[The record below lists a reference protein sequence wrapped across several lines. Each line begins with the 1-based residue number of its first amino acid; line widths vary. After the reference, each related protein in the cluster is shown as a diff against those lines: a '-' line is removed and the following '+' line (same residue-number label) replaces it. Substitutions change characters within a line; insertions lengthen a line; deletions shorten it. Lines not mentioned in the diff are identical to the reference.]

1 MTKEE
6 LFRNFK
12 RNGHKKNRA
21 VELLMGFLDIERPKA
36 KKIFEEEYL
45 QWLEAKKAEENK
57 NENHIVETPKR
68 RRLERGSPKG
78 VGNDWEEAYQYTDR

>member
-6 LFRNFK
+6 LFISFK
-12 RNGHKKNRA
+12 RNGHKKNRV
-21 VELLMGFLDIERPKA
+21 VELLMGFLDIKRSKA
-36 KKIFEEEYL
+36 KRIYEEEYL

-68 RRLERGSPKG
+68 RRLERSTPKG

>member
-1 MTKEE
+1 MTKTEI
-6 LFRNFK
+6 FKTIRRNK
-12 RNGHKKNRA
+12 HKKGYA
-21 VELLMGFLDIERPKA
+21 VELIAGFLGIGLTRA
-36 KKIFEEEYL
+36 KNIYEEEYL

-68 RRLERGSPKG
+68 RRLERSTPKG